1 MSNISFSPIKHLNK
15 SKPSNIICRPFSSIV
30 PRSSF
35 KISNPNNNSQLTNRM
50 SIKYILEN
58 NFYSSYNTKST
69 KVSNTRNNYNK
80 IQNSD
85 LIGKEKYSNF
95 TLFIKREMS
104 QKNIKITPKNII
116 KKLTRQNS
124 SVILNP
130 QKIFREGNLYLTD
143 IISKK
148 HRKTSTKNL
157 LNYAPLHSKSKNFL
171 THRILKNFNHN
182 NSSLESNIINNHK
195 YKNINLLRKIESE
208 KNILKKKSFNF
219 EEEKNN
225 YLINKK
231 SEYISIKEKN
241 TKMLYNYMNNLKEYI
256 KYTYSKKLNE
266 ENYKINCEEVKNN
279 KQYINDKLNWLQN
292 SNKLYNDLF
301 LNKFNDYVKFLT
313 KKVDQYDKCN
323 YDLLNEATIL
333 KKQVGKLKKRI
344 NILLEEKKM
353 YNKFILLQIRLKK
366 KTMKIPDYYEFILN
380 HNLEEGIEHC
390 KDILDKKEVKEI
402 YGYKKKIIYQNYDNF
417 KYQFKTYEN
426 ENRDLLVKLGTMK
439 KEINKLNENKNEL
452 IEEGNQIANYLKI
465 KTIEKTQE
473 KINIINKYN
482 LLMNEKNNL
491 LKEIGTNFSNINQ
504 EVQKPKNKNRIN
516 YEENYGTNY
525 PTKYKSTNT
534 NTNII
539 SINKSRIKGKKIL
552 KNNNNIIND
561 YTQRY
566 NSTKNYSNSTK
577 DKQHLSKDE
586 QIFSKLNIIYEAK
599 NKDSLHSEL
608 YLKVRKL
615 FFLLKNFMNK
625 DEYFIKAE
633 KISTENGLIIKLLGR
648 IEDGMNN
655 FIENE
660 RAFDEKNKEIINKM
674 KQKIERQRKIIK
686 GQKHKQ
692 KMKAKN
698 ENMKRKVEE
707 KAKKIYFLPKNR
719 KRAISANLNK
729 KSKKRKLKKKVVKS
743 EYELLVEYFKEN

>member
-35 KISNPNNNSQLTNRM
+35 KINNPNNNSQITNRM

-58 NFYSSYNTKST
+58 NLYSSYNTKST

-124 SVILNP
+124 AVILNP

-148 HRKTSTKNL
+148 HRKASTKNL
-157 LNYAPLHSKSKNFL
+157 LNYAPLHRKSKNFL

-333 KKQVGKLKKRI
+333 QKQVGKLKKRI

-426 ENRDLLVKLGTMK
+426 ENRELLNKLAILQRD
-439 KEINKLNENKNEL
+439 INKLNFVKRDV
-452 IEEGNQIANYLKI
+452 IKEGNDITKYFNEKI
-465 KTIEKTQE
+465 QE
-473 KINIINKYN
+473 KLKEKSEIMNKYHS
-482 LLMNEKNNL
+482 LINEKNNL
-491 LKEIGTNFSNINQ
+491 LTEIQFTFKKVKNIGKKSKIKHSSMFFKNFDTN
-504 EVQKPKNKNRIN
+504 N
-516 YEENYGTNY
+516 YS
-525 PTKYKSTNT
+525 TKKTISIDNT
-534 NTNII
+534 NNTLKSITNKTNNFK
-539 SINKSRIKGKKIL
+539 SNKI
-552 KNNNNIIND
+552 
-561 YTQRY
+561 
-566 NSTKNYSNSTK
+566 KNYSYINASQYNITRK
-577 DKQHLSKDE
+577 YLDSSNDKYKLTIDE
-586 QIFSKLNIIYEAK
+586 QIFANLNIIYESK
-599 NKDSLHSEL
+599 
-608 YLKVRKL
+608 
-615 FFLLKNFMNK
+615 
-625 DEYFIKAE
+625 E
-633 KISTENGLIIKLLGR
+633 KSFPN
-648 IEDGMNN
+648 
-655 FIENE
+655 
-660 RAFDEKNKEIINKM
+660 
-674 KQKIERQRKIIK
+674 
-686 GQKHKQ
+686 
-692 KMKAKN
+692 
-698 ENMKRKVEE
+698 
-707 KAKKIYFLPKNR
+707 
-719 KRAISANLNK
+719 SNL
-729 KSKKRKLKKKVVKS
+729 
-743 EYELLVEYFKEN
+743 YFKIRK